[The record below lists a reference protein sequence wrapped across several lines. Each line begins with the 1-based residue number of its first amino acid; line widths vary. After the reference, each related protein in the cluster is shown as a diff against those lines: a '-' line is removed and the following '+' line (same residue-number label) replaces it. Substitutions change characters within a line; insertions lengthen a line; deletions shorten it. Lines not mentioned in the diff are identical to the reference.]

1 MYAKLCDLEI
11 LSNYITDLSVGDIL
25 AVQALITNPL
35 DWNHFYEK
43 ISIIKQGDKTDFTI
57 VTYEGERLV
66 GSGDVKEVEKW
77 SNGGQFGFKIKVR
90 IKKQKSLTDRRSKA
104 QHLKPKITDQNT
116 VADVSSSKPIIS
128 KVS

>member
-77 SNGGQFGFKIKVR
+77 SNGSQFGFKIKVR

-128 KVS
+128 KIS

>member
-77 SNGGQFGFKIKVR
+77 SNGSQFGFKIKVR
-90 IKKQKSLTDRRSKA
+90 IKKQKSLTDRRSKTR
-104 QHLKPKITDQNT
+104 HLKPKITDQNA

-128 KVS
+128 KIS